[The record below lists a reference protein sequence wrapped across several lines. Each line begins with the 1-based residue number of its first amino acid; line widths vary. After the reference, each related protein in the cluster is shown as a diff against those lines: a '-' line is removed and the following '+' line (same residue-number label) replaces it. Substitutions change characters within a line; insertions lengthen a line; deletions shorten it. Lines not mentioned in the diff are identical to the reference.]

1 MISTATNHTHHGK
14 RISFSGDIATP
25 VDRKQGRL
33 LLLAALFL
41 IFYATALSISPA
53 VRARSWQVQYLW
65 QHWIALL
72 LWMVVFAVAHRQSAR
87 WLPQRDPYLLPIGA
101 LLSGW
106 GLLLIWRL
114 SPTLGIRQSIWLLI
128 AAGILVMGFRLP
140 ADLNLFR
147 RYKYL
152 WLSGG
157 LLLTALTLILGTN
170 PLGYGPRMWLGCCGV
185 YMQPSEPL
193 KLLLVVY
200 LAAYLADRLF
210 IAPDQLNR
218 NGTASLLPFLAP
230 TLFMTGIALLLLVV
244 QRDLGTASIFIF
256 LYTAIVYVTSGR
268 KTILVTGLLTLL
280 LAGIAGTL
288 LFDVVRLRMN
298 AWLNPWLDPSGGS
311 YQIVQSLLAI
321 ANGGLFG
328 RGPGLGSPLLVP
340 VSHSDFI
347 FAALMEENGLI
358 GALGLVLILAL
369 LADRGIRAA
378 LNAPDAFR
386 RYLAA
391 GLTIH
396 LVAQSILIVG
406 GNLRLLPLT
415 GVTLPFVSYGG
426 SSLVTSFLSLMLLL
440 IISNQPETTP
450 AALPNPKPYL
460 QLSAF
465 LLAGLAATGVVA
477 GWWAIY
483 RGPAL
488 LVRTDNPRRGIT
500 DRYVKRGSI
509 LDRRNT
515 PLNATDGSSGD
526 YTRQV
531 LYPDLSSVIGY
542 TDPKYGQSGLEA
554 SMDET
559 LRGQQGNPAS
569 MIWWHHLLY
578 GQPPPG
584 LDIRT
589 SLDLE
594 LQRVADEQ
602 LGNHSGALVLLDAK
616 SGEILA
622 MASHPT
628 FDANQ
633 LAENWENLIKDPGSP
648 LINRATQGLYPP
660 GAALGPFLLAAA
672 NNQGNLPTLPS
683 NLDFTSNGL
692 TLRCSL
698 SPGTDS
704 WGSAVDSGCPG
715 AATTLG
721 KMLGSEQLYQ
731 LFNTLGFFHTPT
743 LRLPAN
749 SASNPGGFTDAQTA
763 ALGLQPPSNSVAD
776 QAPEQGLRLSPLQMA
791 MAAAALSN
799 QGIIPAPNLVTAI
812 NTPQAGWVILS
823 PLGETNQALFS
834 PAANVTATSLV
845 EEGGTVWQTVST
857 APNGPENTVSWFVGG
872 TPPDWGGKPLALA
885 VIIEEDNPTL
895 VMKIGQSLL
904 QSAMQP

>member
-1 MISTATNHTHHGK
+1 M
-14 RISFSGDIATP
+14 
-25 VDRKQGRL
+25 
-33 LLLAALFL
+33 FL

-65 QHWIALL
+65 QHWVALV
-72 LWMVVFAVAHRQSAR
+72 LWMAVFVVAHRQSAR

-106 GLLLIWRL
+106 GLMMIWRL
-114 SPTLGIRQSIWLLI
+114 SPTLGIRQSIWLLV
-128 AAGILVMGFRLP
+128 AAGILILGFRLP
-140 ADLNLFR
+140 SDLYLFR

-157 LLLTALTLILGTN
+157 LLLTGLTLILGTN

-193 KLLLVVY
+193 KLLLIVY

-210 IAPDQLNR
+210 IPPDQLNR
-218 NGTASLLPFLAP
+218 SGAASLLPLLAP

-268 KTILVTGLLTLL
+268 KTILVTGILTLV

-288 LFDVVRLRMN
+288 LFDVVRQRMD

-358 GALGLVLILAL
+358 GALGLMLIVAL
-369 LADRGIRAA
+369 LANRGIRIG

-386 RYLAA
+386 RYLAV

-396 LVAQSILIVG
+396 LVAQSILIIG

-426 SSLVTSFLSLMLLL
+426 SSLVTSFMSLLLLL
-440 IISNQPETTP
+440 IISNQPEIKP
-450 AALPNPKPYL
+450 AALPDPKPYL

-465 LLAGLAATGVVA
+465 LLAGLAATGLVA
-477 GWWAIY
+477 GWWTLY
-483 RGPAL
+483 RGPEL

-509 LDRRNT
+509 LDRRNS

-594 LQRVADEQ
+594 LQRIADEQ
-602 LGNHSGALVLLDAK
+602 LGSNKGALVLLDAK
-616 SGEILA
+616 TGEILA

-628 FDANQ
+628 FDANH
-633 LAENWENLIKDPGSP
+633 LAENWESLIKDPDSP
-648 LINRATQGLYPP
+648 LLNRATQGLYPP
-660 GAALGPFLLAAA
+660 GAALGPFLLAEAS
-672 NNQGNLPTLPS
+672 NQGSLPALPS
-683 NLDFTSNGL
+683 NLDFTSGGIA
-692 TLRCSL
+692 LRCSL
-698 SPGTDS
+698 PPAADN
-704 WGSAVDSGCPG
+704 WGNVVANGCPG
-715 AATTLG
+715 ADTTLG
-721 KMLGSEQLYQ
+721 KLLGTEQLYK
-731 LFNTLGFFHTPT
+731 LFNTLGFFKTPQ
-743 LRLPAN
+743 LRLPTNTA
-749 SASNPGGFTDAQTA
+749 PDPHTYTDSETA
-763 ALGLQPPSNSVAD
+763 ALGLQPPSSASD
-776 QAPEQGLRLSPLQMA
+776 QAPEQALRLSPLQMA
-791 MAAAALSN
+791 LAAAALSN
-799 QGIIPAPNLVTAI
+799 QGILPAPNLVTAV

-823 PLGETNQALFS
+823 PLGETNQSLFS
-834 PAANVTATSLV
+834 AATNVTATSLV
-845 EEGGTVWQTVST
+845 EEGGTVWQTVSI
-857 APNGPENTVSWFVGG
+857 APNGPENSVSWFVGG
-872 TPPDWGGKPLALA
+872 TPPEWEGKPLALA

-895 VMKIGQSLL
+895 VTRIGQSLL
-904 QSAMQP
+904 QAAMQP

>member
-1 MISTATNHTHHGK
+1 LISTTTSHTHHGRK
-14 RISFSGDIATP
+14 FFLSAEVASPIDQ
-25 VDRKQGRL
+25 KQGRL
-33 LLLAALFL
+33 LLLAAVFL

-65 QHWIALL
+65 QHWVALV
-72 LWMVVFAVAHRQSAR
+72 LWMAVFVVAHRQSAR

-106 GLLLIWRL
+106 GLMMIWRL
-114 SPTLGIRQSIWLLI
+114 SPILGFRQSIWLII
-128 AAGILVMGFRLP
+128 AAGILILGFRLP
-140 ADLNLFR
+140 SDLYLFR

-157 LLLTALTLILGTN
+157 LLLTGLTLILGTN

-210 IAPDQLNR
+210 ISPDQLNR
-218 NGTASLLPFLAP
+218 ASTTSLLPLLAP

-268 KTILVTGLLTLL
+268 KTILVTGILTLV

-288 LFDVVRLRMN
+288 LFDVVRQRMD
-298 AWLNPWLDPSGGS
+298 AWINPWLDPSGGS

-358 GALGLVLILAL
+358 GALGLVLVVAL
-369 LADRGIRAA
+369 LANRGIRIA

-386 RYLAA
+386 RYLAV

-396 LVAQSILIVG
+396 LVAQSILIIG

-426 SSLVTSFLSLMLLL
+426 SSLLTSFLSLLLLL
-440 IISNQPETTP
+440 IISNQPESRP

-465 LLAGLAATGVVA
+465 LLAGLTATGLVA
-477 GWWAIY
+477 GWWTIY

-509 LDRRNT
+509 LDRRNS
-515 PLNATDGSSGD
+515 PLNATNGSSGD
-526 YTRQV
+526 YTRQI

-542 TDPKYGQSGLEA
+542 TDPKYGQSGLES
-554 SMDET
+554 SMDAT
-559 LRGQQGNPAS
+559 LRGQQGNPSS

-594 LQRVADEQ
+594 LQRIADEQ
-602 LGNHSGALVLLDAK
+602 LSGHSGALVLMDAK
-616 SGEILA
+616 TGEILA

-628 FDANQ
+628 FDANH
-633 LAENWENLIKDPGSP
+633 LAENWENLVKDPNSP

-660 GAALGPFLLAAA
+660 GAALGPFLLADAS
-672 NNQGNLPTLPS
+672 NQGSLPALPS
-683 NLDFTSNGL
+683 SLDFTSGDMS
-692 TLRCSL
+692 LRCSFT
-698 SPGTDS
+698 PAADN
-704 WGSAVDSGCPG
+704 WGNVVANGCPG
-715 AATTLG
+715 AVTTLG
-721 KMLGSEQLYQ
+721 KLLGTDQLYN
-731 LFNTLGFFHTPT
+731 LFNTLGFFNTPR

-749 SASNPGGFTDAQTA
+749 TALNPLRYTDAQTA
-763 ALGLQPPSNSVAD
+763 ALGLQPPNSSAPD

-791 MAAAALSN
+791 LAAATLSN
-799 QGIIPAPNLVTAI
+799 QGILPAPNLVTAV
-812 NTPQAGWVILS
+812 NTPQSGWVILS
-823 PLGETNQALFS
+823 PLSDTNQALFS
-834 PAANVTATSLV
+834 AAANVTATSLV
-845 EEGGTVWQTVST
+845 EQGGTVWQTVST
-857 APNGPENTVSWFVGG
+857 APNGPGNTVSWFVGG
-872 TPPDWGGKPLALA
+872 TPPDWEGRPLALA
-885 VIIEEDNPTL
+885 VVIEEDNPTL
-895 VMKIGQSLL
+895 VSAIGKSLL
-904 QSAMQP
+904 QAAMQP